1 VTARNAQEEGF
12 VSQSSRLDRRG
23 WITLM
28 VVCMSLLIITIDNT
42 ILNVALPTIVR
53 DLGANGSELQ
63 WIIDGYLL
71 VFAGLLLTAGSIG
84 DKVGRKPMLLGG
96 LAAFGVFSALASL
109 STSPEMLIAA
119 RALMGAAAACIYPTT
134 LSILTN
140 TFQGQQ
146 RARAIGIWAGMS
158 GLGVAIG
165 PLAGGFL
172 VEHFSWAAVFLVN
185 VPICIAS
192 VFLGL
197 RFVSNSRDPDDRPLD
212 LVGALLS
219 IFALCSV
226 LYAIIHA
233 PSAGWTS
240 STVLV
245 TFGLG
250 CIGLVLFAWWERQT
264 AEPMLDLDFFRN
276 PRFSAASATIT
287 LVTFALVGSTYLLT
301 QYFQFVL
308 DYSPL
313 EAGALAV
320 PVAVGMMAISP
331 NTPRL
336 VARWGTKRV
345 VTSGVLIVAVG
356 LLFYASDAIMS
367 AYVGGALVRLL
378 FGVGIGMCLA
388 PATDSIM
395 GSIPRARA
403 GVGSA
408 VNDTTRQT
416 GGALGVAVLGSIFAS
431 RYRSSVSGLHGL
443 SRETVSAAHDS
454 IGRALDV
461 GRHLPQAQLR
471 LVDHAARAA
480 FIDAMR
486 FTYPIAA
493 MIVAIAAVVAWR
505 YLPSAAADDG
515 ASLEPQPSELALGA
529 AIGPA

>member
-1 VTARNAQEEGF
+1 
-12 VSQSSRLDRRG
+12 
-23 WITLM
+23 M
-28 VVCMSLLIITIDNT
+28 VVCMSLLIITIDST

-53 DLGANGSELQ
+53 DLGAGGSQLP

-84 DKVGRKPMLLGG
+84 DKVGRKPILIGG
-96 LAAFGVFSALASL
+96 LTAFGLFSALASR
-109 STSPEMLIAA
+109 STSPDMLIAA
-119 RALMGAAAACIYPTT
+119 RALMGAAAAFIYPTT

-146 RARAIGIWAGMS
+146 RARAIGVWAGMT

-172 VEHFSWAAVFLVN
+172 VEHFSWEAVFLVN
-185 VPICIAS
+185 VPICAAS
-192 VFLGL
+192 VLLGL
-197 RFVSNSRDPDDRPLD
+197 RFVSNSRDPDNRPLD
-212 LVGALLS
+212 PVGALLS
-219 IFALCSV
+219 IFALCSL

-233 PSAGWTS
+233 PISGLTS
-240 STVLV
+240 DTVLV

-250 CIGLVLFAWWERQT
+250 CLGLALFAWWELHT
-264 AEPMLDLDFFRN
+264 PEPMLDLKFFRN
-276 PRFSAASATIT
+276 PRFSAASVTIT

-308 DYSPL
+308 GYSPL

-331 NTPRL
+331 NTPKL
-336 VARWGTKRV
+336 VTRWGTKLV
-345 VTSGVLIVAVG
+345 VTVGVLIVAG
-356 LLFYASDAIMS
+356 SLLFYASDTIMS
-367 AYVGGALVRLL
+367 AFVGGALVRLL
-378 FGVGIGMCLA
+378 FGIGIGMCLA

-431 RYRSSVSGLHGL
+431 HYRSSVSGLRGL
-443 SRETVSAAHDS
+443 SEETVAAAHDS
-454 IGRALDV
+454 IGRALDA
-461 GRHLPQAQLR
+461 GRHLPRAQAQL
-471 LVDHAARAA
+471 VDTAAKSA
-480 FIDAMR
+480 FVEAMR

-493 MIVAIAAVVAWR
+493 MIVAIAAFVAWR
-505 YLPSAAADDG
+505 YLPSAAPEEAPPVDSFSAERALE
-515 ASLEPQPSELALGA
+515 ASV
-529 AIGPA
+529 GPAWDA